1 MFNKKKFMTGA
12 YSLGIAAVAVAAV
25 ILVNCLAAMLPSYI
39 TKPDVT
45 PEKLATVGADSKK
58 ILEKVDTDIT
68 IYRIY
73 SDSYVN
79 ASTGQAA
86 AVDTNVKNLL
96 DKYKDACSRITLKE
110 VDPAKDPT
118 FLDKYTKA
126 TLGQNSLVVE
136 SEKRSIC
143 VDINDM
149 YRFEIV
155 GYYDGEYL
163 SAEEVN
169 YAYQSIYENY
179 YDMPEV
185 KQYFFGENSITG
197 AIDYVISDKIPVIY
211 ELTGHGEQP
220 LSGYAFG
227 KITVQENI
235 ELRELNLASGA
246 AGTVPEDC
254 EAVMIYT
261 PTADLTKAESDAL
274 ISYVDAG
281 GVIMLYTF
289 GELVSAEKMPNLAA
303 LTSHMGLEAIPGFIC
318 DNDANHYFEETP
330 LYLIPTLTGEGISA
344 PVAGNTRL
352 NFYAPFSHGIR
363 TVEGAKDVTCL
374 PLVNTSKSGYIFNE
388 ETKEAPDKEEM
399 QTYSLAYQST
409 SAGGGTLY
417 WFASPDFISDAFT
430 DYANGE
436 LYIEM
441 LTKTCDKPVS
451 VSIIGKTL
459 SQVVVQR
466 TEAMTF
472 LANLLLI
479 GVIPL
484 IAVVAGFVAW
494 YLRRRK

>member
-318 DNDANHYFEETP
+318 DNDA
-330 LYLIPTLTGEGISA
+330 
-344 PVAGNTRL
+344 
-352 NFYAPFSHGIR
+352 
-363 TVEGAKDVTCL
+363 
-374 PLVNTSKSGYIFNE
+374 
-388 ETKEAPDKEEM
+388 
-399 QTYSLAYQST
+399 
-409 SAGGGTLY
+409 
-417 WFASPDFISDAFT
+417 
-430 DYANGE
+430 
-436 LYIEM
+436 
-441 LTKTCDKPVS
+441 VS
-451 VSIIGKTL
+451 V
-459 SQVVVQR
+459 
-466 TEAMTF
+466 
-472 LANLLLI
+472 
-479 GVIPL
+479 VIPGMAEEKEIVQNL
-484 IAVVAGFVAW
+484 AAVSDTAPLSYEERCAINDIRSSLGTNFCRRCNYCQPCAAGINISGVFLFEG
-494 YLRRRK
+494 YLSRYGLGEWAKSRYATLPVKASACIGCGACEDRCPYNLPIRKMLKSAAEKFGE